1 MKVQILTQLAPQP
14 IMRNPALSLYNTM
27 VLGEHVWWQ
36 DSQVLSLL
44 VFTGTKVQILTQES
58 QIPSNY
64 TSPVANGCKDYLRGK
79 VRSLL
84 AFTGT
89 KVQILTQLHTSGAA
103 RRARPVDLCTIFS
116 TQFTCFT
123 SKNVQILTQKELQC
137 RKTSA
142 TCRFVHDLA
151 FATPIETAY

>member
-1 MKVQILTQLAPQP
+1 
-14 IMRNPALSLYNTM
+14 MRNPALSLYNTM

-79 VRSLL
+79 VRSLH

-89 KVQILTQLHTSGAA
+89 KSTNTDAAAYLRCRKTSATC
-103 RRARPVDLCTIFS
+103 RFVHDIQY
-116 TQFTCFT
+116 QFTCCT
-123 SKNVQILTQKELQC
+123 SKKVQILTQKELQC